1 MEWSQHSNTQNTTGA
16 EEDARGE
23 GRRREGTATA
33 NLTAVSAVGE
43 GARGYTTATAK
54 EGEGKKKAK
63 LDPLVEF
70 AIVHRPSTV
79 LLSPSL
85 QPFPPL
91 PLHEQPS
98 GPSLLTL
105 AQKSRIAPGA
115 GARACASLTPT
126 PSLNCEGAQPETTKK
141 EINIL

>member
-43 GARGYTTATAK
+43 GARGYTTASAK

-70 AIVHRPSTV
+70 AIVLPST
-79 LLSPSL
+79 L
-85 QPFPPL
+85 PPL
-91 PLHEQPS
+91 PLHE
-98 GPSLLTL
+98 PSLLTL

-115 GARACASLTPT
+115 GARACASLTPN

-141 EINIL
+141 